1 MTVEIA
7 SVSSSVLL
15 VSNRGLLVPG
25 SRNTHF
31 PLQGLLFCYGSM
43 KQGYLTCS
51 KTSFSGTV
59 RYRGKTVKK
68 YRRQPQMPIDDGFI
82 ELLNHKGFRGPVR
95 KGYSDSYE
103 IGERSFQTASNYL
116 SYAIDLCSHH
126 KKELRMVS
134 KLMEYSIRSQK
145 RSSSVS
151 KLDTIWK

>member
-1 MTVEIA
+1 
-7 SVSSSVLL
+7 
-15 VSNRGLLVPG
+15 
-25 SRNTHF
+25 
-31 PLQGLLFCYGSM
+31 
-43 KQGYLTCS
+43 
-51 KTSFSGTV
+51 
-59 RYRGKTVKK
+59 
-68 YRRQPQMPIDDGFI
+68 MPIDDGFI